1 VTGARGRPA
10 GAAVLLLTGLLGGGV
25 GLAGVL
31 HPFGPAVVAAASLAS
46 PGRAWLAAVGVALSA
61 LVPPWPPDPLA
72 TAGRAGAAA
81 AVLVA
86 MLALSVGDGTRP
98 RLGAAWVAA
107 ALSALSLVAMTL
119 VSREGW
125 HGELA
130 WRVAATAAIA
140 GCAAWAFAPALELVA
155 GVAPP
160 ARRRGADAV
169 ATVGLLV
176 LLCLCAVAC
185 RGVDWRG
192 IDAGRVAL
200 GAIAA
205 VAAVAGG
212 PLTGAAA
219 GLVGGVLGMATGAAA
234 PMDALAYGAGGLLG
248 GACRGRGRLASAA
261 GFWLGAVVPAA
272 LVAGPML
279 GAGATGA
286 APAATAAA
294 NLAAANLAA
303 ARTAVE
309 AGASAVLLLL
319 LPRPALMAARLLAT
333 TDGPLAAAGYTATR
347 LAASIELRQLAA
359 AMRALAAAFS
369 PPPEAD
375 RQTAA
380 AGAAAMLAA
389 VPATGVAPGPAADA
403 VPGPGSGAV
412 PGPAS
417 GAVPGPVELVVDRVC
432 RACPSRG
439 LCWQEHF
446 HASYRALS
454 ALTLAG
460 VRDGGDR
467 VPELGGDLRRRCLR
481 PSALAVAAALA
492 REVGAG
498 QERWAQAV
506 SEARGVVAAQLEGIG
521 GLIAGLAD
529 ALGQPPRLRAAPG
542 ADRAHCLGHSWAA
555 QCIAGGTEAR
565 GDGYVVREVG
575 PGRLLVAISNG
586 RGAGGRAAEQ
596 SALALRLLER
606 LAGCGIDHGA
616 VVAAVNAALLL
627 RSFGETFAVLDV
639 ALLDLAAARAEFL
652 KIGAPSS
659 YLCRGPHVEEL
670 AAPLLPA
677 GVLERVDVSRASR
690 PLFPGDTLVL
700 VSRGV
705 LGPPAT
711 DPRRRRRA
719 HWLPEFLGA
728 AAANDPR
735 ALVRDILDSA
745 ASRDQGERADDMTV
759 VAVHLLAGG
768 AGWSS
773 PVLAEPSAARA
784 PVGPPAVGKA
794 ASPGQARPL
803 QVRLKGASWP
813 QKPVL

>member
-1 VTGARGRPA
+1 MTGARGRPA
-10 GAAVLLLTGLLGGGV
+10 GAAALLLTGLLGGRV

-31 HPFGPAVVAAASLAS
+31 HPFGPAVVAAAGLAT

-61 LVPPWPPDPLA
+61 VVAPWPLDLLTA
-72 TAGRAGAAA
+72 AGRAGAAA

-86 MLALSVGDGTRP
+86 MLALSVRDGTRP

-107 ALSALSLVAMTL
+107 ALSALCLVAVTL
-119 VSREGW
+119 LAREGG
-125 HGELA
+125 HAGLA

-160 ARRRGADAV
+160 ARRRGADV
-169 ATVGLLV
+169 GATVGLLV
-176 LLCLCAVAC
+176 LLCLCAAGC
-185 RGVDWRG
+185 RGVGWRG
-192 IDAGRVAL
+192 VDAGRVAL

-219 GLVGGVLGMATGAAA
+219 GLVGGVLGMATGTAA

-272 LVAGPML
+272 LVAGPVL
-279 GAGATGA
+279 GAGATGT
-286 APAATAAA
+286 APAMAAA
-294 NLAAANLAA
+294 SLAAASLAA
-303 ARTAVE
+303 TRTAME
-309 AGASAVLLLL
+309 AGASVVLVLL
-319 LPRPALMAARLLAT
+319 LPRAAVLAARLLVTA
-333 TDGPLAAAGYTATR
+333 DGPLAEAGYTATR
-347 LAASIELRQLAA
+347 LAACVELRQLAA

-369 PPPEAD
+369 PAPEAD
-375 RQTAA
+375 RHTAA
-380 AGAAAMLAA
+380 AGGAAMPAA
-389 VPATGVAPGPAADA
+389 VPATGVAPGAA
-403 VPGPGSGAV
+403 PNGA

-432 RACPSRG
+432 RGCPSRG

-460 VRDGGDR
+460 ARDGGDR

-481 PSALAVAAALA
+481 PSVLAVAAALA

-498 QERWAQAV
+498 QERWGQAV
-506 SEARGVVAAQLEGIG
+506 AEARGVVAAQLEGIG
-521 GLIAGLAD
+521 GLVAGLAD
-529 ALGQPPRLRAAPG
+529 ALGRPPRLRPSPG
-542 ADRAHCLGHSWAA
+542 EDHAHCLGHSWAA
-555 QCIAGGTEAR
+555 QCITGGTEAR

-575 PGRLLVAISNG
+575 PGRLLVAITNG
-586 RGAGGRAAEQ
+586 RGAGGRVAERP
-596 SALALRLLER
+596 ALALRLLER

-639 ALLDLAAARAEFL
+639 ALIDLAAARAEFL
-652 KIGAPSS
+652 KVGAPSS
-659 YLCRGPHVEEL
+659 YLRRGPHVEEL
-670 AAPLLPA
+670 AAAPPPL
-677 GVLERVDVSRASR
+677 GVLERVEVSRTSR
-690 PLFPGDTLVL
+690 PLSPGDTLVL

-711 DPRRRRRA
+711 DAQRRPRT
-719 HWLPEFLGA
+719 HWLPEFLGT

-735 ALVRDILDSA
+735 ALVRDILDGA
-745 ASRDQGERADDMTV
+745 ASRHQGERPDDMTV
-759 VAVHLLAGG
+759 VAVHLLGG
-768 AGWSS
+768 STGRGS
-773 PVLAEPSAARA
+773 PDQAM
-784 PVGPPAVGKA
+784 GP
-794 ASPGQARPL
+794 

-813 QKPVL
+813 RTPVL